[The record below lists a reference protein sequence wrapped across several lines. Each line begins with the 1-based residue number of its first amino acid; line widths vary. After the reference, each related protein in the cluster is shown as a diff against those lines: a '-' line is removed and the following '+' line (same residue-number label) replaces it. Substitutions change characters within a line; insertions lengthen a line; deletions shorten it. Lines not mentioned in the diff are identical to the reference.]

1 MYIKKGDTVLVQTG
15 KDKGKK
21 GTVVKVF
28 PKEGKAIVDGLNKVK
43 KHQKPRRQG
52 EKGTTVEKH
61 LPMNAS
67 NLQLIDPKSG
77 HPTRVGSKFIGD
89 KKVRIAKKSGTE
101 I

>member
-1 MYIKKGDTVLVQTG
+1 MYIKKGDTVVVQTG

-77 HPTRVGSKFIGD
+77 HATRVGSKLIGD